1 MRTTRKIM
9 LAPVAATLLFGLQT
23 TLMPVHAEE
32 MKHDMTK
39 HDMGA
44 MTAASPG
51 SDADAGYK
59 AAMDTMHREMMAQK
73 YTGDADVD
81 FVRGMIP
88 HHQAAIDM
96 AKVLL
101 EYGKDPELRK
111 LAKNVISAQE
121 KEIEEMENWLEAH
134 KVK

>member
-1 MRTTRKIM
+1 MTRKIM
-9 LAPVAATLLFGLQT
+9 LAPAAAALLFGLQAT
-23 TLMPVHAEE
+23 VMPAHAEE
-32 MKHDMTK
+32 MKHDMSK

-44 MTAASPG
+44 MMAASPDG
-51 SDADAGYK
+51 SADAGYK
-59 AAMDTMHREMMAQK
+59 AAMDRMHKEMMAQK

-111 LAKNVISAQE
+111 LAQNVISAQE

-134 KVK
+134 PVK

>member
-1 MRTTRKIM
+1 MRMIRKIM
-9 LAPVAATLLFGLQT
+9 LAPIAATALLALQFAAS
-23 TLMPVHAEE
+23 PANAEE

-44 MTAASPG
+44 MMAASPG
-51 SDADAGYK
+51 ADAGYK

-111 LAKNVISAQE
+111 LAQNVISAQE
-121 KEIEEMENWLEAH
+121 KEIEEMENWLDAH

>member
-1 MRTTRKIM
+1 MTRKIM
-9 LAPVAATLLFGLQT
+9 LVPAAAALLFGLQAT
-23 TLMPVHAEE
+23 VMPAHAEE
-32 MKHDMTK
+32 MKHDMSK

-44 MTAASPG
+44 MMAASPDG
-51 SDADAGYK
+51 SADAGYK
-59 AAMDTMHREMMAQK
+59 AAMDRMHKEMMAQK
-73 YTGDADVD
+73 NTGNADVD

-101 EYGKDPELRK
+101 EYGKDPEMRK
-111 LAKNVISAQE
+111 LAKDIIAAQE

-134 KVK
+134 PVK

>member
-1 MRTTRKIM
+1 MPIARNIL
-9 LAPVAATLLFGLQT
+9 LAPAAATMLLALHFAGA
-23 TLMPVHAEE
+23 PANAEE
-32 MKHDMTK
+32 MKHDMSK

-44 MTAASPG
+44 MMAASPDG
-51 SDADAGYK
+51 SADAGYK

-73 YTGDADVD
+73 FTGDADVD

-111 LAKNVISAQE
+111 LAQNVISAQE

>member
-1 MRTTRKIM
+1 MHPIRKIM
-9 LAPVAATLLFGLQT
+9 LAPAAATMLLALQFAAS
-23 TLMPVHAEE
+23 PVHAEE
-32 MKHDMTK
+32 MKHDMST

-44 MTAASPG
+44 MAASSG
-51 SDADAGYK
+51 AAETGYK
-59 AAMDTMHREMMAQK
+59 AAMDKMHREMSAQK

-101 EYGKDPELRK
+101 EYGKDPEMRK
-111 LAKNVISAQE
+111 LAEAVITAQE
-121 KEIEEMENWLEAH
+121 KEIAEMENWLAAH
-134 KVK
+134 PAK

>member
-1 MRTTRKIM
+1 MIRKIM
-9 LAPVAATLLFGLQT
+9 LAPIAATALLALQFAAS
-23 TLMPVHAEE
+23 PANAED

-44 MTAASPG
+44 MAPSSG
-51 SDADAGYK
+51 NEADAGYK
-59 AAMDTMHREMMAQK
+59 AAMDKMHSEMMAQK
-73 YTGDADVD
+73 FTGDADVD

-111 LAKNVISAQE
+111 LAQNVISAQE

>member
-1 MRTTRKIM
+1 MTRKIL
-9 LAPVAATLLFGLQT
+9 LAPMAAVALLGAQLAGMPAQSAQMNHDMAAAATDD
-23 TLMPVHAEE
+23 P
-32 MKHDMTK
+32 
-39 HDMGA
+39 
-44 MTAASPG
+44 AA
-51 SDADAGYK
+51 AGYQ
-59 AAMDTMHREMMAQK
+59 AAMDKMHRDMMAMQ
-73 YTGDADVD
+73 YTGNADAD
-81 FVRGMIP
+81 FVRAMIP

-111 LAKNVISAQE
+111 LAQNVISAQE